1 MKAKKDV
8 TIFKRK
14 DKKGIFSRDYQTP
27 KIEAR
32 CRDNKNIPVYLP
44 KIYSSSRSHQG
55 VVMKMMMMMTIFSGE
70 SNCII
75 NLPVVDGTATYSENI
90 ICNSASEKL

>member
-1 MKAKKDV
+1 MRKIYSQETTRPQSAKQDV
-8 TIFKRK
+8 ET
-14 DKKGIFSRDYQTP
+14 T
-27 KIEAR
+27 
-32 CRDNKNIPVYLP
+32 KNIPVYLP
-44 KIYSSSRSHQG
+44 KTPSSSRSHQG
-55 VVMKMMMMMTIFSGE
+55 VVMMMMMTMMTIFSGE

>member
-1 MKAKKDV
+1 MRKIYSQETTRPQSAKQDV
-8 TIFKRK
+8 ET
-14 DKKGIFSRDYQTP
+14 T
-27 KIEAR
+27 
-32 CRDNKNIPVYLP
+32 KNFPLYLP
-44 KIYSSSRSHQG
+44 ETPSSSRSHQC
-55 VVMKMMMMMTIFSGE
+55 VVMMMMMTMMTIFSGE

>member
-1 MKAKKDV
+1 MRKIYSQETTRPQSAKQDV
-8 TIFKRK
+8 ET
-14 DKKGIFSRDYQTP
+14 T
-27 KIEAR
+27 
-32 CRDNKNIPVYLP
+32 KNIPVYLP
-44 KIYSSSRSHQG
+44 KTPSSSRSHQG
-55 VVMKMMMMMTIFSGE
+55 VVVMMMMTMMMMKMTIFSGE

>member
-1 MKAKKDV
+1 M
-8 TIFKRK
+8 RK
-14 DKKGIFSRDYQTP
+14 IYSQETTRPHSSKQD
-27 KIEAR
+27 IETT
-32 CRDNKNIPVYLP
+32 KNIPVYLP
-44 KIYSSSRSHQG
+44 ETYSSSRSHQD
-55 VVMKMMMMMTIFSGE
+55 VVMVVMMMMMMMTIFSGE

>member
-1 MKAKKDV
+1 M
-8 TIFKRK
+8 RK
-14 DKKGIFSRDYQTP
+14 IYSQESTRPNSSKQDIDTT
-27 KIEAR
+27 
-32 CRDNKNIPVYLP
+32 KNVPVYLP
-44 KIYSSSRSHQG
+44 L
-55 VVMKMMMMMTIFSGE
+55 VMKMMKMLMMVMMMMMMMTISSGE